1 MGRLDGKVALISGVA
16 RGQGRAHAVRLAEE
30 GAQVVGFDLLQP
42 LETVDYRLSDE
53 SDLAETV
60 ERVEK
65 AGGTILVRRADCRQR
80 SEVEVVVAEGLAAFG
95 HLDIVCANAGINPP
109 AHPFWEIPQAEWED
123 VVGINLTGVWN
134 TVSAAVVP
142 MIEAGNGGSI
152 IITSS
157 GAAIRVPRKSAGY
170 AAAKRGLLAMA
181 EVMANELAPHMI
193 RVNSLCPGQVN
204 TEMLFND
211 AIYRLF
217 RPDLEHPSLEDTLP
231 LLSSFNPMPV
241 NWLEPEDI
249 AAAVAWLASDD
260 ARYVTGTAIPLDL
273 GCTIKGW

>member
-16 RGQGRAHAVRLAEE
+16 RGQGRAHAVRLAQE
-30 GAQVVGFDLLQP
+30 GARVVGFDLLRQ
-42 LETVDYRLSDE
+42 LDTVDYRLSNDT
-53 SDLAETV
+53 DLAETV
-60 ERVEK
+60 ELVEK
-65 AGGTILVRRADCRQR
+65 AGGTILVRQADCRQR
-80 SEVEVVVAEGLAAFG
+80 AQVAEVVAEGLATFG
-95 HLDIVCANAGINPP
+95 RLDIVCANAGINPP
-109 AHPFWEIPQAEWED
+109 AHPFWEIPEAEWET
-123 VVGINLTGVWN
+123 VIGINLTGVWQ
-134 TVSAAVVP
+134 TVSAAAGP
-142 MIEAGNGGSI
+142 MIDAGNGGSV

-157 GAAIRVPRKSAGY
+157 GAAIRVSRNGAGY
-170 AAAKRGLLAMA
+170 AASKRGLLAMA
-181 EVMANELAPHMI
+181 EVMANELAPHLI
-193 RVNSLCPGQVN
+193 RVNCLCPGQVH

-217 RPDLEHPSLEDTLP
+217 RPDLDEPTMEDTLP

-260 ARYVTGTAIPLDL
+260 ARYVTGTSIPLDL